1 MLDLETIKGDQAA
14 RNGAYVRTD
23 SKSTS
28 SSLPNGVGLAGTI
41 ASKNGQGSDWEQR
54 WPLPGRA
61 PMGAD
66 GKPIRKAHS
75 LIDKVYS
82 WKNLMAAW
90 RAVRRNKGAHGLDR
104 VTIQEFER
112 NLEQNL
118 SEIQRK
124 LQQDRFC
131 PHPVRRV
138 YIPKD
143 WRGKKLRPLGI
154 PIVADRVV
162 QQALL
167 QVLNPIFDPTF
178 SAVSFGFRKGR
189 RAHDAVTRTL
199 EYKKQGYKH
208 VVDADIQSFFDQIDH
223 RVVMSLVSRRVA
235 DGRVL
240 RLIESFLKAG
250 IFEDGIVRVP
260 AEGTPQGGVFSPLL
274 ANVVLDYLDKSL
286 ESKGLCFV
294 RYADDFLVFVRTA
307 QEAEQALTVVQEI
320 IQELGLNLSAEKTKV
335 TRFSEGFDFLGFH
348 ITSCSVSVSHKS
360 LEKFRGTVRHVTR
373 RNRGDSL
380 QQVIDDLQPR
390 MRGWINYFGRGTII
404 WLCHS
409 LDGWIRM
416 RLRAFKSKRKRHTD
430 NHRIKNKYFF
440 RRGLTP
446 LTEMFPSE
454 RFDIY

>member
-1 MLDLETIKGDQAA
+1 MLDLETANGDQAA
-14 RNGAYVRTD
+14 LNRAHVATV

-28 SSLPNGVGLAGTI
+28 SSLQNDVGLARTI
-41 ASKNGQGSDWEQR
+41 TPENGHGSDWEQR

-66 GKPIRKAHS
+66 GKPILKAHS

-82 WKNLMAAW
+82 WNNLMGAW

-104 VTIQEFER
+104 VSIKDFER

-124 LQQDRFC
+124 LQQDRFF
-131 PHPVRRV
+131 PSPVRRT

-143 WRGKKLRPLGI
+143 WTGKRLRPLGI
-154 PIVADRVV
+154 PTVADRVV
-162 QQALL
+162 QQALR
-167 QVLNPIFDPTF
+167 QVLDPIFDPTF
-178 SAVSFGFRKGR
+178 SAVSFGFRRGR

-199 EYKKQGYKH
+199 EYKKEGYKH

-235 DGRVL
+235 DGRLL

-250 IFEDGIVRVP
+250 IFENGVVHVP
-260 AEGTPQGGVFSPLL
+260 AEGTPQGGVISPLL
-274 ANVVLDYLDKSL
+274 ANVVLDYLDKVL
-286 ESKGLCFV
+286 ESKGLRFV
-294 RYADDFLVFVRTA
+294 RYADDFLVFTRTL
-307 QEAEQALTVVQEI
+307 QEAERALAVVQEV
-320 IQELGLNLSAEKTKV
+320 IQQLGLKLSSEKTKV

-348 ITSCSVSVSHKS
+348 ITSWSVSVSHRSLQEFKS
-360 LEKFRGTVRHVTR
+360 MVRHVTR
-373 RNRGDSL
+373 RHQGKSL
-380 QQVIDDLQPR
+380 QQVITDLHPR
-390 MRGWINYFGRGTII
+390 MRGWVNYFGRAHVTS
-404 WLCHS
+404 LCDE
-409 LDGWIRM
+409 LDCWIRM

-430 NHRIKNKYFF
+430 NRRIKNKYFF

-446 LTEMFPSE
+446 LREMFPSE
-454 RFDIY
+454 RF